1 MESLKLCESDYHFL
15 GQGSDTGVPTG
26 NYVMRKAQVCLDS
39 GTFGLFV
46 LGHRNLR
53 FRDGISNTGGLGLKI
68 KFSNYL
74 LVAVLQAL
82 LAVCGVYK

>member
-1 MESLKLCESDYHFL
+1 
-15 GQGSDTGVPTG
+15 
-26 NYVMRKAQVCLDS
+26 MRKAQVCLDS

-53 FRDGISNTGGLGLKI
+53 FRDGISNPGGLGLKI

-82 LAVCGVYK
+82 LAV